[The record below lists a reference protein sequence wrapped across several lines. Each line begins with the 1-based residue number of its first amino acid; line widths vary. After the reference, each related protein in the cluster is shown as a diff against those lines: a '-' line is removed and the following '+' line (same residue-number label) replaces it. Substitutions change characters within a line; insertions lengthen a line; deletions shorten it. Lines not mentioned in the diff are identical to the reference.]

1 MNFNFIATLLAA
13 VTFTFTAAVTD
24 EKVGKGADKG
34 IKLAAAPPVR
44 GGKKQQ
50 QQHYHRS
57 SFVDTTTSS
66 SKSRS
71 SSSAARHSSSHSR
84 HGTNSSRRPTTSSSS
99 SIKKSRSSRPLSVLE
114 SSSSIN
120 EKTKI
125 CTRELEAILYSPQS
139 TVKDYLSKIADEMRA
154 DIQVIMAAFAGG
166 NLDYLRT
173 YVNKYNILITLYGP
187 FGQPVLIASDFV
199 AYTDYLK
206 NVAVAQTYSGRDG
219 FYVDTASQYYN
230 YQFTLMSINGQ
241 LISFIL
247 SLPLSAMTNT
257 PTYCN
262 K

>member
-1 MNFNFIATLLAA
+1 MNFNIITTLLAA
-13 VTFTFTAAVTD
+13 VAFTFTAAVTD
-24 EKVGKGADKG
+24 DKFGKAGEKSV
-34 IKLAAAPPVR
+34 KLAVAPPVR
-44 GGKKQQ
+44 GGKKQ
-50 QQHYHRS
+50 HHRS
-57 SFVDTTTSS
+57 SSS
-66 SKSRS
+66 SK
-71 SSSAARHSSSHSR
+71 SSSAARHS
-84 HGTNSSRRPTTSSSS
+84 TTSSSS
-99 SIKKSRSSRPLSVLE
+99 RRTAISSSSSIKSRSSRPLSVLE
-114 SSSSIN
+114 SSSSAH

-139 TVKDYLSKIADEMRA
+139 TVKDYMSKIADEMRT

-173 YVNKYNILITLYGP
+173 YVNKYNILVTLYGP
-187 FGQPVLIASDFV
+187 FGQPVLVASDFV

-206 NVAVAQTYSGRDG
+206 NVGVAQTYSGRDG

-247 SLPLSAMTNT
+247 SLPLSSMTNT
-257 PTYCN
+257 PTNCH